1 MKKELLE
8 LALDQINYEFESS
21 YLYLSMSAWAQENGY
36 PGTAK
41 WMEKQA
47 DEEVSHGKKMMHF
60 LQEVN
65 ERVIL
70 TPIAAGPV
78 DFPGFMDL
86 FKLSLEHEKKVTARI
101 VKLYEEA
108 TAAKEY
114 ALANLYSWF
123 IDEQVEEEATLVD
136 IITRLEKVPTPIGI
150 MMMDDRL
157 GQRA

>member
-8 LALDQINYEFESS
+8 QALDQINFEFESS
-21 YLYLSMSAWAQENGY
+21 FLYLSMSTWAADNGY

-41 WMEKQA
+41 WMDKQA
-47 DEEVSHGKKMMHF
+47 EEEISHGKKMMHF

-65 ERVIL
+65 ERVL
-70 TPIAAGPV
+70 LKPIAAVPT

-101 VKLYEEA
+101 NALYE
-108 TAAKEY
+108 AALAEKNY
-114 ALANLYSWF
+114 PMANLYNWF
-123 IDEQVEEEATLVD
+123 INEQVEEESTLVD

-157 GQRA
+157 GSR

>member
-8 LALDQINYEFESS
+8 QALDQINFEFESS
-21 YLYLSMSAWAQENGY
+21 YLYLSMSTWAADNGY

-41 WMEKQA
+41 WMDKQA
-47 DEEVSHGKKMMHF
+47 EEEISHGKKMMHF

-65 ERVIL
+65 ERVL
-70 TPIAAGPV
+70 LKPIAAVPT

-101 VKLYEEA
+101 NALYE
-108 TAAKEY
+108 AALAEKNY
-114 ALANLYSWF
+114 PMANLYNWF
-123 IDEQVEEEATLVD
+123 IDEQMEEESTLVD

-157 GQRA
+157 GSR

>member
-21 YLYLSMSAWAQENGY
+21 YLYLSMSAWAAENGY

-47 DEEVSHGKKMMHF
+47 EEEISHGKKMMHF
-60 LQEVN
+60 LQEIN

-70 TPIAAGPV
+70 TPIAAGPT
-78 DFPGFMDL
+78 DFPGFIEL

-114 ALANLYSWF
+114 AFANLYTWF
-123 IDEQVEEEATLVD
+123 INEQVEEESTLVD

-157 GQRA
+157 AQRA

>member
-8 LALDQINYEFESS
+8 QALDQINFEFESS
-21 YLYLSMSAWAQENGY
+21 YLYLSMSTWAADNGY

-41 WMEKQA
+41 WMDKQA
-47 DEEVSHGKKMMHF
+47 EEEISHGKKMMHF

-65 ERVIL
+65 ERVL
-70 TPIAAGPV
+70 LKPIAAVPT
-78 DFPGFMDL
+78 DFPDFMDL

-101 VKLYEEA
+101 NALYE
-108 TAAKEY
+108 AALAEKNY
-114 ALANLYSWF
+114 PMANLYNWF
-123 IDEQVEEEATLVD
+123 INEQVEEESTLVD

-157 GQRA
+157 GSR

>member
-8 LALDQINYEFESS
+8 QVLDQINFEFESS
-21 YLYLSMSAWAQENGY
+21 YLYLSMSTWAADNGY

-41 WMEKQA
+41 WMDKQA
-47 DEEVSHGKKMMHF
+47 EEEISHGKKMMHF

-65 ERVIL
+65 ERVL
-70 TPIAAGPV
+70 LKPIAAVPT

-101 VKLYEEA
+101 NALYE
-108 TAAKEY
+108 AALADKNY
-114 ALANLYSWF
+114 PMANLYTWF
-123 IDEQVEEEATLVD
+123 INEQVEEEATLVD

-157 GQRA
+157 GNR

>member
-8 LALDQINYEFESS
+8 QALDQINFEFESS
-21 YLYLSMSAWAQENGY
+21 YLYLSMSTWAADNGY

-41 WMEKQA
+41 WMDKQA
-47 DEEVSHGKKMMHF
+47 EEEISHGKKMMHF

-65 ERVIL
+65 ERVL
-70 TPIAAGPV
+70 LKPIAAVPT

-101 VKLYEEA
+101 TALYE
-108 TAAKEY
+108 AALAEKNY
-114 ALANLYSWF
+114 PMANLYNWF
-123 IDEQVEEEATLVD
+123 IDEQLEEESTLVD

-157 GQRA
+157 GSR

>member
-8 LALDQINYEFESS
+8 QALDQINFEFESS
-21 YLYLSMSAWAQENGY
+21 YLYLSMSTWAADNGY

-41 WMEKQA
+41 WMDKQA
-47 DEEVSHGKKMMHF
+47 EEEISHGKKMMHF

-65 ERVIL
+65 ERVL
-70 TPIAAGPV
+70 LKPIAAVPT

-101 VKLYEEA
+101 NALYE
-108 TAAKEY
+108 AALAEKNY
-114 ALANLYSWF
+114 PMANLYNWF

-157 GQRA
+157 GNR

>member
-8 LALDQINYEFESS
+8 QALDQINFEFESS
-21 YLYLSMSAWAQENGY
+21 YLYLSMSSWAADNGY

-41 WMEKQA
+41 WMDKQA
-47 DEEVSHGKKMMHF
+47 EEEISHGKKMMHF

-65 ERVIL
+65 ERVL
-70 TPIAAGPV
+70 LKPIEAVPT

-101 VKLYEEA
+101 NALYE
-108 TAAKEY
+108 AALAEKNY
-114 ALANLYSWF
+114 PMANLYNWF
-123 IDEQVEEEATLVD
+123 INEQVEEESTLVD

-157 GQRA
+157 GSR

>member
-8 LALDQINYEFESS
+8 QVLDQINFEFESS
-21 YLYLSMSAWAQENGY
+21 YLYLSMSTWAADNGY

-41 WMEKQA
+41 WMDKQA
-47 DEEVSHGKKMMHF
+47 EEEISHGKKMMHF

-65 ERVIL
+65 ERVL
-70 TPIAAGPV
+70 LKPIAGVPT

-101 VKLYEEA
+101 NALYE
-108 TAAKEY
+108 AALAEKNY
-114 ALANLYSWF
+114 PMANLYNSF
-123 IDEQVEEEATLVD
+123 IIEHLEEESTLVD

-157 GQRA
+157 GNR

>member
-8 LALDQINYEFESS
+8 QALDQINFEFESS
-21 YLYLSMSAWAQENGY
+21 YLYLSMSTWAADNGY

-41 WMEKQA
+41 WMDKQA
-47 DEEVSHGKKMMHF
+47 EEEISHGKKMMHF

-65 ERVIL
+65 ERVL
-70 TPIAAGPV
+70 LKPIAAVPT

-101 VKLYEEA
+101 NALYE
-108 TAAKEY
+108 AALAEKNY
-114 ALANLYSWF
+114 PMANLYNWF
-123 IDEQVEEEATLVD
+123 IDEQLEEESTLVD

-157 GQRA
+157 GNR

>member
-8 LALDQINYEFESS
+8 QALDQINFEFESS
-21 YLYLSMSAWAQENGY
+21 YLYLSMSTWAADNGY

-41 WMEKQA
+41 WMDKQA
-47 DEEVSHGKKMMHF
+47 EEEISHGKKMMHF

-65 ERVIL
+65 ERVL
-70 TPIAAGPV
+70 LKPIAAVPT

-101 VKLYEEA
+101 NALYE
-108 TAAKEY
+108 AALAEKNY
-114 ALANLYSWF
+114 PMANLYNWF
-123 IDEQVEEEATLVD
+123 INEQVEEESTLVD

-157 GQRA
+157 SQRA

>member
-8 LALDQINYEFESS
+8 QALDQINFEFESS
-21 YLYLSMSAWAQENGY
+21 YLYLSMSTWAADNGY

-41 WMEKQA
+41 WMDKQA
-47 DEEVSHGKKMMHF
+47 EEEISHGKKMMHF

-65 ERVIL
+65 ERVL
-70 TPIAAGPV
+70 LKPIAAVPT

-101 VKLYEEA
+101 NALYE
-108 TAAKEY
+108 AALAEKNY
-114 ALANLYSWF
+114 PMANLYNWF
-123 IDEQVEEEATLVD
+123 INEQVEEEATLVD

-157 GQRA
+157 GNR

>member
-86 FKLSLEHEKKVTARI
+86 FKLSLEHEKKVTVRI

>member
-8 LALDQINYEFESS
+8 LALDQINFEFESS
-21 YLYLSMSAWAQENGY
+21 YLYLSMSAWAQENGF

-47 DEEVSHGKKMMHF
+47 EEEISHGKKMMHF
-60 LQEVN
+60 LQEIN

-78 DFPGFMDL
+78 DFPGFIEI

-108 TAAKEY
+108 TNAKEY

-123 IDEQVEEEATLVD
+123 VDEQVEEESTLVD

>member
-21 YLYLSMSAWAQENGY
+21 YLYLSMSAWAQDNGY
-36 PGTAK
+36 SGTAK

-47 DEEVSHGKKMMHF
+47 EEETTHGKKMMHF

-65 ERVIL
+65 EKVIL

-78 DFPGFMDL
+78 DFPGFIEL

-123 IDEQVEEEATLVD
+123 IDEQVEEESTLVD
-136 IITRLEKVPTPIGI
+136 IITRLEKVPTPIGV

>member
-8 LALDQINYEFESS
+8 QALDQINFEFESS
-21 YLYLSMSAWAQENGY
+21 YLYLSMSTWAADNGY

-41 WMEKQA
+41 WMDKQA
-47 DEEVSHGKKMMHF
+47 EEEISHGKKMMHF

-65 ERVIL
+65 ERVL
-70 TPIAAGPV
+70 LKPIAAVPT

-101 VKLYEEA
+101 NALYE
-108 TAAKEY
+108 AALAEKNY
-114 ALANLYSWF
+114 PMANLYNWF
-123 IDEQVEEEATLVD
+123 IDEQLEEESTLVD

-157 GQRA
+157 GSR

>member
-8 LALDQINYEFESS
+8 QALDQINFEFESS
-21 YLYLSMSAWAQENGY
+21 YLYLSMSTWAADNGY

-47 DEEVSHGKKMMHF
+47 EEEISHGKKMMHF

-65 ERVIL
+65 ERVL
-70 TPIAAGPV
+70 LKPIAAVPT

-101 VKLYEEA
+101 NALYE
-108 TAAKEY
+108 AALAEKNY
-114 ALANLYSWF
+114 PMANLYNWF
-123 IDEQVEEEATLVD
+123 IDEQLEEESTLVD

-157 GQRA
+157 GSR

>member
-8 LALDQINYEFESS
+8 QALDQINFEFESS
-21 YLYLSMSAWAQENGY
+21 YLYLSMSTWAADNGY

-41 WMEKQA
+41 WMDKQA
-47 DEEVSHGKKMMHF
+47 EEEISHGKKMMHF

-65 ERVIL
+65 ERVL
-70 TPIAAGPV
+70 LKTIAAVPTDV
-78 DFPGFMDL
+78 PGFMDL

-101 VKLYEEA
+101 NALYE
-108 TAAKEY
+108 AALAEKNY
-114 ALANLYSWF
+114 PMANLYNWF
-123 IDEQVEEEATLVD
+123 INEQVEEESTLVD

-157 GQRA
+157 GSR

>member
-8 LALDQINYEFESS
+8 LALDQINFEFESS

-47 DEEVSHGKKMMHF
+47 DEEISHGKKMMHF

-65 ERVIL
+65 ERVVL

-78 DFPGFMDL
+78 DFPGFMEL

-123 IDEQVEEEATLVD
+123 INEQVEEESTLVD

>member
-8 LALDQINYEFESS
+8 QALDQINFEFESS
-21 YLYLSMSAWAQENGY
+21 YLYLSMSTWAADNGY

-41 WMEKQA
+41 WMDKQA
-47 DEEVSHGKKMMHF
+47 EEEISHGKKMMHF

-65 ERVIL
+65 ERVL
-70 TPIAAGPV
+70 LKPIAAVPT

-101 VKLYEEA
+101 TALYE
-108 TAAKEY
+108 AALAEKNY
-114 ALANLYSWF
+114 PMANLYNWF
-123 IDEQVEEEATLVD
+123 IDEQLVEESTLVD

-157 GQRA
+157 GSR

>member
-8 LALDQINYEFESS
+8 QALDQINFEFESS
-21 YLYLSMSAWAQENGY
+21 YLYLSMSTWAADNGY

-41 WMEKQA
+41 WMDKQA
-47 DEEVSHGKKMMHF
+47 EEEISHGKKMMHF

-65 ERVIL
+65 ERVL
-70 TPIAAGPV
+70 LKPIAGVPT

-101 VKLYEEA
+101 NALYE
-108 TAAKEY
+108 AALAEKNY
-114 ALANLYSWF
+114 PMANLYNWF
-123 IDEQVEEEATLVD
+123 INEQVEEESTLVD

-157 GQRA
+157 GSR

>member
-8 LALDQINYEFESS
+8 QALDQINFEFESS
-21 YLYLSMSAWAQENGY
+21 YLYLSMSTWAADNGY

-41 WMEKQA
+41 WMDKQA
-47 DEEVSHGKKMMHF
+47 EEEISHGKKMMHF

-65 ERVIL
+65 ERVL
-70 TPIAAGPV
+70 LKPIAAVPT

-101 VKLYEEA
+101 NALYE
-108 TAAKEY
+108 AALAEKNY
-114 ALANLYSWF
+114 PMANLYNWF
-123 IDEQVEEEATLVD
+123 INEQVEEESTLVD

-157 GQRA
+157 GNR

>member
-1 MKKELLE
+1 
-8 LALDQINYEFESS
+8 
-21 YLYLSMSAWAQENGY
+21 MSTWAADNGY

-41 WMEKQA
+41 WMDKQA
-47 DEEVSHGKKMMHF
+47 EEEISHGKKMMHF

-65 ERVIL
+65 ERVL
-70 TPIAAGPV
+70 LKPIAGVPT

-101 VKLYEEA
+101 NALYE
-108 TAAKEY
+108 AALAEKNY
-114 ALANLYSWF
+114 PMANLYNRF
-123 IDEQVEEEATLVD
+123 IDEQLEEESTLVD

-157 GQRA
+157 GNR

>member
-8 LALDQINYEFESS
+8 LALDQINFEFESS

-47 DEEVSHGKKMMHF
+47 EEETGHGKKMMHF

-101 VKLYEEA
+101 VRLYEEA
-108 TAAKEY
+108 TAAKEF

-123 IDEQVEEEATLVD
+123 IDEQVEEESTLVD

>member
-8 LALDQINYEFESS
+8 QALDQINFEFESS
-21 YLYLSMSAWAQENGY
+21 YLYLSMSTWAADNGY

-41 WMEKQA
+41 WMDKQA
-47 DEEVSHGKKMMHF
+47 EEEISHGKKMMHF
-60 LQEVN
+60 LQEVD
-65 ERVIL
+65 ERVL
-70 TPIAAGPV
+70 LKPIAAVPT

-101 VKLYEEA
+101 NALYE
-108 TAAKEY
+108 AALAEKNY
-114 ALANLYSWF
+114 PMANLYNWF
-123 IDEQVEEEATLVD
+123 INEQVEEESTLVD

-157 GQRA
+157 GSR

>member
-8 LALDQINYEFESS
+8 KVLDQINFEFESS
-21 YLYLSMSAWAQENGY
+21 YLYLSMSTWAADNGY

-41 WMEKQA
+41 WMDKQA
-47 DEEVSHGKKMMHF
+47 EEEIGHGKKMMHF

-65 ERVIL
+65 ERVL
-70 TPIAAGPV
+70 LKPIAAVPT

-101 VKLYEEA
+101 NALYE
-108 TAAKEY
+108 AALADKNY
-114 ALANLYSWF
+114 PMANLYTWF
-123 IDEQVEEEATLVD
+123 INEQVEEEAVLVD

-157 GQRA
+157 ANR

>member
-8 LALDQINYEFESS
+8 QALDQINFEFESS
-21 YLYLSMSAWAQENGY
+21 YLYLSMSTWAADNGY

-41 WMEKQA
+41 WMDKQA
-47 DEEVSHGKKMMHF
+47 EEEISHGKKMMHF

-65 ERVIL
+65 ERAL
-70 TPIAAGPV
+70 LKPIAAVPT

-101 VKLYEEA
+101 NALYE
-108 TAAKEY
+108 AALAEKNY
-114 ALANLYSWF
+114 PMANLYNWF
-123 IDEQVEEEATLVD
+123 INEQVEEESTLVD

-157 GQRA
+157 GNR

>member
-8 LALDQINYEFESS
+8 QALDQINFEFESS
-21 YLYLSMSAWAQENGY
+21 YLYLSMSAWAADNGY

-41 WMEKQA
+41 WMDKQA
-47 DEEVSHGKKMMHF
+47 DEEMSHGKKMMHF

-65 ERVIL
+65 ERVL
-70 TPIAAGPV
+70 LKPIAAVPT

-101 VKLYEEA
+101 NALYE
-108 TAAKEY
+108 AALAEKNY
-114 ALANLYSWF
+114 PMANLYNWF
-123 IDEQVEEEATLVD
+123 IDEQLEEESTLVD

-157 GQRA
+157 GNR

>member
-8 LALDQINYEFESS
+8 QALDQINFEFESS
-21 YLYLSMSAWAQENGY
+21 YLYLSMSTWAADNGY

-41 WMEKQA
+41 WMDKQA
-47 DEEVSHGKKMMHF
+47 EEEISHGKKMMHF

-65 ERVIL
+65 ERVL
-70 TPIAAGPV
+70 LKPIAAVPT

-101 VKLYEEA
+101 TALYE
-108 TAAKEY
+108 AALAEKNY
-114 ALANLYSWF
+114 PMANLYNWF
-123 IDEQVEEEATLVD
+123 INEQVEEESTLVD

-157 GQRA
+157 GNR

>member
-8 LALDQINYEFESS
+8 LALDQINFEFESS
-21 YLYLSMSAWAQENGY
+21 YLYLSMSAWAQDNGF

-47 DEEVSHGKKMMHF
+47 DEEINHGKKMMHF

-65 ERVIL
+65 EKVLL
-70 TPIAAGPV
+70 TPIAAGPT
-78 DFPGFMDL
+78 DFPGFLEL
-86 FKLSLEHEKKVTARI
+86 FKLSLAHEKKVTARI

-108 TAAKEY
+108 TASKEF

-123 IDEQVEEEATLVD
+123 IDEQVEEESTLVD

>member
-8 LALDQINYEFESS
+8 QALDQINFEFESS
-21 YLYLSMSAWAQENGY
+21 YLYLSMSTWAADNGY

-41 WMEKQA
+41 WMDKQA
-47 DEEVSHGKKMMHF
+47 EEEISHGKKMMHF

-65 ERVIL
+65 ERVL
-70 TPIAAGPV
+70 LKPIAAVPT

-86 FKLSLEHEKKVTARI
+86 FKLSLEHEKKVTTRI
-101 VKLYEEA
+101 NALYE
-108 TAAKEY
+108 AALAEKNY
-114 ALANLYSWF
+114 PMANLYNWF
-123 IDEQVEEEATLVD
+123 IDEQLEEESTLVD

-157 GQRA
+157 AQRA